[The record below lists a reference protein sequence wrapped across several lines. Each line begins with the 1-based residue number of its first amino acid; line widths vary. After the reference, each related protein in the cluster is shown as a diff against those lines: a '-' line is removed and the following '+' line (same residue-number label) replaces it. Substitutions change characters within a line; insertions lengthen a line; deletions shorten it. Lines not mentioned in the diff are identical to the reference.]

1 MNVGEGPLRWPVD
14 LFQLRFP
21 LWLKALATQLVYKI
35 SLSNFLLGHTKNAY
49 NLHGFSK
56 RYLHNSQRTK
66 ANADNEAVHSAF
78 RNGWLYEIMGCGK
91 INFFD
96 VLDKHEY

>member
-21 LWLKALATQLVYKI
+21 LWLKAPATQLVYKI

-49 NLHGFSK
+49 NQHGFSK